1 MALNTVEVSSFITKG
16 LGLAQPFNIQA
27 GTLGCFFCNL
37 VASHGKTPMPCRKLC
52 SGAKQAV
59 YLCHT
64 LVPALSGCESFL
76 LSCLTPP
83 FSGCD
88 IEVHLNVQISP
99 SRTRGSLHLLCSYRV
114 TRHSLQ
120 SKPLFLSSGRWFL
133 SETLLIVRYCLSITE
148 AIDCT
153 SLWRS
158 PGMISSCTEL
168 SEAKNDMSVD

>member
-1 MALNTVEVSSFITKG
+1 MAKHLCPAGSFA
-16 LGLAQPFNIQA
+16 LGPSKLFTCATFWYQ
-27 GTLGCFFCNL
+27 LSL
-37 VASHGKTPMPCRKLC
+37 VVCAFS
-52 SGAKQAV
+52 
-59 YLCHT
+59 Y
-64 LVPALSGCESFL
+64 PALHHHFL
-76 LSCLTPP
+76 DVIFQPL
-83 FSGCD
+83 
-88 IEVHLNVQISP
+88 EVHLNVQISP

-133 SETLLIVRYCLSITE
+133 SETLRIVRYCVTITE
-148 AIDCT
+148 VIDCT